1 MKKFSVIVKQVLMST
16 LSTAIIAMGFASCTD
31 ETEGINASADS
42 QSPPRGAQTE
52 LLEAYGLTFH
62 NFTNPD
68 DVTIVDADTTQLS
81 ISKAYA
87 EKMGIKSFVNH
98 PMGVWHRAENLPYLR
113 KCTGEK
119 VVGDRIIIDVTSATP
134 AEVLGQKA
142 VELKSQI
149 YVNQDDNAVKTRAAG
164 DNIPEY
170 AAKYIDN
177 DNVIHPAYVHLTDP
191 YGYDKDYH
199 TAGDPVSEA
208 MTRAAAEG
216 NYMYMTADEIAAGK
230 TRWGCHN
237 SLLHF
242 KNKLEKQF
250 DFPIGK
256 GSKDSLYLKFTTDM
270 EFGLNYFI
278 TLNGG
283 MKWKGILP
291 VPYLKKF
298 EAGVDGEFKFNAQMA
313 AGWEKKWELDKDK
326 YRWELMDFPGYTFT
340 FMIGPIPV
348 AIASTPH
355 LDFALDGEVSGA
367 IETNF
372 SYEYHNK
379 FKGGFG
385 YEDGRGFYPIKDFDE
400 IANEFDMDPTNFSIE
415 ARAGVG
421 LYLCCDLKIYGL
433 AGPKLGVGPRLGA
446 EFKAEASLARAEA
459 SVQAKVE
466 LTARAVIGAK
476 VEVLGYE
483 LADQTFTWD
492 LFDPWLIWEF
502 NWQVPEGEKEKEL
515 HKSPKQK
522 QQESLMPKFKQ
533 VVDDRCQLNPEFRL
547 EYNYLVNKLIVLKH
561 LTREKAEQDILN
573 QLLKRYPNFE
583 TLDNKIQNVG
593 MVQLVVMKYG
603 NETEPQYQAYLVEEN
618 WKEVKA
624 EFIQSPAYTHYA
636 ELIHS
641 SMKADIDLNL
651 VRKAF
656 VGKFDREPANVQAD
670 YKEMI
675 KIIICYGELFYKN
688 NSALN
693 TKYDQNFINQCIAY
707 GKSLKKYDDY
717 LVSQAAY
724 TTAACLNKRHTY
736 SYNND
741 WNTKDA
747 EYLKRIYTA
756 CLHNLSDEL
765 WKMR

>member
-1 MKKFSVIVKQVLMST
+1 MKKFSIIVKQVLMST
-16 LSTAIIAMGFASCTD
+16 LSTAIIAMSFSSCAD
-31 ETEGINASADS
+31 ETESMNASADS

-87 EKMGIKSFVNH
+87 EKMGIKTFVNH
-98 PMGVWHRAENLPYLR
+98 PMGIWHRAENLPYLR

-149 YVNQDDNAVKTRAAG
+149 YVNQDDNAVKTRAAS

-199 TAGDPVSEA
+199 TADDPVSEG

-400 IANEFDMDPTNFSIE
+400 IANDFDMDPTNFSIE

-492 LFDPWLIWEF
+492 LFDPWLIWKY
-502 NWQVPEGEKEKEL
+502 NWQVPEGEKEKEM

-522 QQESLMPKFKQ
+522 QQETLMPKFKQ
-533 VVDDRCQLNPEFRL
+533 VVLHIIGLQSSFSVH
-547 EYNYLVNKLIVLKH
+547 YNDAVNMLVALKH
-561 LTREKAEQDILN
+561 YTREQAEQE
-573 QLLKRYPNFE
+573 LLKQVLQRYPDFE
-583 TLDNKIQNVG
+583 KDDNMSYNIPR
-593 MVQLVVMKYG
+593 VQQTVFSCGKELTPKY
-603 NETEPQYQAYLVEEN
+603 EAYLAEES

-624 EFIQSPAYTHYA
+624 EIIQSPGYKKYA
-636 ELIHS
+636 DFIKGNYKLDVN
-641 SMKADIDLNL
+641 MDL
-651 VRKAF
+651 VRKQF
-656 VGKFDREPANVQAD
+656 VSQYDREPANIKDD
-670 YKEMI
+670 YAKLYRIM
-675 KIIICYGELFYKN
+675 LFYAELYYK
-688 NSALN
+688 SN
-693 TKYDQNFINQCIAY
+693 TEVQKAYGQDFINKCIAY
-707 GKSLKKYDDY
+707 GKSLKKYDDEI
-717 LVSQAAY
+717 VKQAAY
-724 TTAACLNKRHTY
+724 TLTVYLYRCKYSDFSNGWDSTRNVGWMQRMYVNSVEELIENK
-736 SYNND
+736 
-741 WNTKDA
+741 
-747 EYLKRIYTA
+747 
-756 CLHNLSDEL
+756 
-765 WKMR
+765 

>member
-1 MKKFSVIVKQVLMST
+1 MKKFSVKVKQVLMST
-16 LSTAIIAMGFASCTD
+16 LSTAIIAMSFASCAD
-31 ETEGINASADS
+31 EIDSINASADS
-42 QSPPRGAQTE
+42 QSPPRGAKTE

-87 EKMGIKSFVNH
+87 EKMGIKSFKGH
-98 PMGVWHRAENLPYLR
+98 PMGIWHRAENLPYLR

-119 VVGDRIIIDVTSATP
+119 IVGDRIIIDVEGATP

-142 VELKSQI
+142 IELKSQI
-149 YVNQDDNAVKTRAAG
+149 YVNQDDNAVKTRAAS

-170 AAKYIDN
+170 AAKYIDA

-199 TAGDPVSEA
+199 TPDDPVSEA

-216 NYMYMTADEIAAGK
+216 NYMYMTADEIAASK

-256 GSKDSLYLKFTTDM
+256 NSKDSLYLKFTTDM

-283 MKWKGILP
+283 MKWMGILP

-340 FMIGPIPV
+340 FMVGPIPV

-355 LDFALDGEVSGA
+355 LDFALDGEVGGA

-400 IANEFDMDPTNFSIE
+400 IANDFDMDPTNFSIE

-446 EFKAEASLARAEA
+446 EFKAETSLARAEA

-492 LFDPWLIWEF
+492 LFDPWLIWKY

-515 HKSPKQK
+515 HKSPKQQ
-522 QQESLMPKFKQ
+522 QQESLMPKFQQVVQHIIGLQSSFSVQYNDAVNMLIALKHYTREQAEQELLKQ
-533 VVDDRCQLNPEFRL
+533 VLQ
-547 EYNYLVNKLIVLKH
+547 
-561 LTREKAEQDILN
+561 
-573 QLLKRYPNFE
+573 RYPDFE
-583 TLDNKIQNVG
+583 KDDNMSYNIPR
-593 MVQLVVMKYG
+593 VQQTVFNYARELTPKY
-603 NETEPQYQAYLVEEN
+603 ETYLAEES

-624 EFIQSPAYTHYA
+624 EIVQSPRYK
-636 ELIHS
+636 ELEDYIYHNF
-641 SMKADIDLNL
+641 KVDVNLEL
-651 VRKAF
+651 VRKQF
-656 VGKFDREPANVQAD
+656 VSQYDREPANVKDD
-670 YKEMI
+670 YAKLFSIMVYYAGLYYKSNAEVQ
-675 KIIICYGELFYKN
+675 KAYGQDF
-688 NSALN
+688 LN
-693 TKYDQNFINQCIAY
+693 KSIAY
-707 GKSLKKYDDY
+707 GKVLKQYNDETIT
-717 LVSQAAY
+717 QAAY
-724 TTAACLNKRHTY
+724 MLAVHLYKSRGDYFNDGWD
-736 SYNND
+736 NNY
-741 WNTKDA
+741 A
-747 EYLKRIYTA
+747 ERLKRLYRGSVRA
-756 CLHNLSDEL
+756 LLEM
-765 WKMR
+765 K